1 MTEKKR
7 TSSNLSIKF
16 RIAAVFCPVFL
27 GFFLIVSCSQHK
39 EKTAKDYLTAAQQAY
54 EEGNYDLAKIQI
66 DSIKIKYP
74 KAFKEIKAGLA
85 LMQDVRLAENR
96 RNIAFCDSMLQVN
109 YDLLKVLLLK
119 FDYVRDKEYQEFG
132 DYIPKIYPLSQ
143 TLRQN
148 TVRSGVQ
155 EKGNLYLESVVVGQS
170 LHHNKIKV
178 SLPEGEYAETLP
190 VTAEGLNYRFST
202 LTASYEIVRYSG
214 DSENGVAQF
223 VYTFKD
229 RPLTV
234 YFIGKRT
241 LSKRMSTNEK
251 EAIAQSYELSS
262 LLLEIE
268 RLKLEKEKSEVL
280 IRYLLSKQTE

>member
-1 MTEKKR
+1 MTGKKR
-7 TSSNLSIKF
+7 KSLYPTTKF
-16 RIAAVFCPVFL
+16 LAVSVFYKIFIGL
-27 GFFLIVSCSQHK
+27 FLLVACSQSK
-39 EKTAKDYLTAAQQAY
+39 EKTAKDYLNAAQQAY
-54 EEGNYDLAKIQI
+54 EEGNYPLAKIQI

-85 LMQDVRLAENR
+85 LMQEVRLAENR

-109 YDLLKVLLLK
+109 YDSLKVMLLK

-143 TLRQN
+143 TLSQN

-155 EKGNLYLESVVVGQS
+155 EKGILYLESVVVGPFIY
-170 LHHNKIKV
+170 HNKIKIA
-178 SLPEGEYAETLP
+178 LPGGEYAETLP
-190 VTAEGLNYRFST
+190 VTSEGLNYRFST
-202 LTASYEIVRYSG
+202 LTTNYEIVRYSG
-214 DSENGVAQF
+214 DNENGVAKF

-241 LSKRMSTNEK
+241 LSKRMSEK
-251 EAIAQSYELSS
+251 EKEGIARSYELSS

-268 RLKLEKEKSEVL
+268 RLKLEREKSEVL
-280 IRYLLSKQTE
+280 IRYLLSKKGE